1 MSKLSIAGGRCFR
14 GAIYALAM
22 STFTSAASAD
32 AIVYDNGPP
41 LYTPESDQAAW
52 VADSQG
58 AVSIEAADDF
68 SLPSGNNRVYSIHWW
83 GIYESGIANP
93 PGDDFTIKIYND
105 NTAIKGAPAPAPNT
119 VNTNVNIISLTRTS
133 TGTFIEGLPVYEYG
147 ARVRGFSEIPPYLSL
162 LGGNFRYWL
171 GISNDSG
178 GNDWAWVQ
186 SANSAG
192 AMYLKSATTQQWM
205 ATDKSLAF
213 YFTVVPEPSGM
224 ALAALAVVGAA
235 VAAARR
241 RWRVN
246 R

>member
-1 MSKLSIAGGRCFR
+1 
-14 GAIYALAM
+14 M
-22 STFTSAASAD
+22 STHSTAGCRWLRGVLGALVVSIFTSAAWAD

-41 LYTPESDQAAW
+41 LYSPLADQAAW

-58 AVSIEAADDF
+58 ADSIEAADDF
-68 SLPSGNNRVYSIHWW
+68 SLPSGNNRVYSMHWW
-83 GIYESGIANP
+83 GIYESGIAVP
-93 PGDDFTIKIYND
+93 PSDAFTIKIYND

-119 VNTNVNIISLTRTS
+119 VNTNVNIISLARTA
-133 TGTFIEGLPVYEYG
+133 TGTFIEGLPVYEYD

-171 GISNDSG
+171 GISNNSA

-192 AMYLKSATTQQWM
+192 AMYLKSATTQQWV
-205 ATDKSLAF
+205 ATDKSMAF
-213 YFTVVPEPSGM
+213 YFTVVPEPSGLAM
-224 ALAALAVVGAA
+224 AALAAVGAA
-235 VAAARR
+235 VTAARR
-241 RWRVN
+241 RGRRN